1 VVSRPDKHLFPEA
14 NGAVIFQGQG
24 PMPYQP
30 VIHVSHLGDECC
42 SGGADEVTFDGTLAN
57 LNSGDPSCNFYFD

>member
-1 VVSRPDKHLFPEA
+1 
-14 NGAVIFQGQG
+14 VIFQGQG